1 MLHLLSCP
9 LEGTTSV
16 QSITVD
22 GFSVSQQFR
31 GNSSDVE
38 GEAVQLIVTAKMLNS
53 ASNRSFPLPA
63 FCQE

>member
-1 MLHLLSCP
+1 MLHLVSCP
-9 LEGTTSV
+9 PEGTTSL

-31 GNSSDVE
+31 GNSSNVD

-53 ASNRSFPLPA
+53 ASNRSIPLPV
-63 FCQE
+63 FC